1 MAQLFGKNYQETG
14 KSSSPLLLRSNGEIK
29 LQWGNKFID
38 LIKNGKLN
46 SQSDNILFTVSTKND
61 INKDGIYLVTEDNS
75 IWFSLNGTILQ
86 LSNTDSDTTY
96 ISYMVEQKTTAE
108 QKYQALTNIGFYYKT
123 LEEAQQANLTAGIIF
138 NQADNKFY
146 IIKEGTITEYQNSS
160 SSENLSNLDELYIE
174 DMHIY
179 KDGTMK
185 INSTELTFYI
195 ENNQTMTLQNSN
207 ILLNSRTTLYK
218 GLYSVT
224 YKQNQSGYGLY
235 ETDSKSILEVDSIK
249 WRNIENELPTLES
262 TIDEIYDY
270 NESNVITS
278 CKYYE
283 NNIKGFLKYPNQ
295 YKVGDYIFI
304 ALNVDYYTYVVTITT
319 SDEEDGN
326 QTLSI
331 NQTVP
336 SDHILTLTD
345 VNGVKYS
352 FSGSNTSITGKFND
366 FESGIMYYNDIEQPE
381 FKIVFGNNSNPK
393 KQLIEFKVLNIN
405 QMENSIIFDA
415 NNESVKNF
423 IIDKCYSSR
432 VALSRPSSLY
442 IENNAITLKE
452 RTEKKKNEL
461 TDETTISNIT
471 HTKIGEVS
479 EKQFEKQL
487 NSENPSQYITNQ
499 ERPNVGI
506 YSDNLIGLNPILY
519 NSIFKGSYPKYTGN
533 IPEKPL
539 DQTNDQNLLNLK
551 WFKQLYNQ
559 LIPIGTIIMF
569 NSIQNIPDG
578 WHICDGTNGTPNL
591 IGKFI
596 KAGTLLETNETDLD
610 QNNYLTINQENL
622 PDHSHGS
629 LFSEQEFLTSAYLTK
644 GSSEVSGTFYSATEG
659 TKIKVQTSYDT
670 LNINNSKVTFDN
682 TPIKVEP
689 NAYSLIFIMKY
700 KDLD

>member
-86 LSNTDSDTTY
+86 LSDSGTTY
-96 ISYMVEQKTTAE
+96 VSYMTEQKTTAE

-146 IIKEGTITEYQNSS
+146 IIKEGTITEYKNSS
-160 SSENLSNLDELYIE
+160 SSENLSNLDELYIG

-195 ENNQTMTLQNSN
+195 ENNQTITLQNSN
-207 ILLNSRTTLYK
+207 ILLNSRATLYK

-235 ETDSKSILEVDSIK
+235 ETNSKSILEVDSIK

-262 TIDEIYDY
+262 TIDEIYDH

-278 CKYYE
+278 CEYYE
-283 NNIKGFLKYPNQ
+283 NDIKGFLKYTNQ
-295 YKVGDYIFI
+295 YKVGDYVFI

-319 SDEEDGN
+319 SDNGD

-336 SDHILTLTD
+336 LDYILTLTD

-352 FSGSNTSITGKFND
+352 FSGSNTSIIGKFND
-366 FESGIMYYNDIEQPE
+366 FKSGIMYCNGIEQPE

-393 KQLIEFKVLNIN
+393 KQLIEFKILNIN
-405 QMENSIIFDA
+405 QTENSIIFDV
-415 NNESVKNF
+415 NNESLRDSIVNG
-423 IIDKCYSSR
+423 CYNSR

-452 RTEKKKNEL
+452 RTEKKNEL
-461 TDETTISNIT
+461 TDKTTISNIT

-487 NSENPSQYITNQ
+487 NPSQDTTNQ

-519 NSIFKGSYPKYTGN
+519 NGIFKGSYPKYTGN
-533 IPEKPL
+533 IPENPL
-539 DQTNDQNLLNLK
+539 DQNNDQNLLNLK

-569 NSIQNIPDG
+569 NSAQNIPDG
-578 WHICDGTNGTPNL
+578 WHICDGSNGTPNL

-596 KAGTLLETNETDLD
+596 KAGNSLKPNETNLD
-610 QNNYLTINQENL
+610 KDNYLTIKQENL
-622 PDHSHGS
+622 PNHSHGS
-629 LFSEQEFLTSAYLTK
+629 SSSDQRFLTSAYLTE
-644 GSSEVSGTFYSATEG
+644 GSSGISGTFYSATEG
-659 TKIKVQTSYDT
+659 KQIKVTTSSST
-670 LNINNSKVTFDN
+670 LNISDSKTTFKN

>member
-1 MAQLFGKNYQETG
+1 MAQLFGKNYQEAG

-96 ISYMVEQKTTAE
+96 ISYMIEQKTTAE

-331 NQTVP
+331 NQAVP
-336 SDHILTLTD
+336 SNYTLILTD
-345 VNGVKYS
+345 VNGVNYS

-381 FKIVFGNNSNPK
+381 FKIVFGNNANPK

-405 QMENSIIFDA
+405 QTENSIIFDV

-423 IIDKCYSSR
+423 IIDKCYNSR

-452 RTEKKKNEL
+452 RTEKKNEL

-487 NSENPSQYITNQ
+487 NPSQDITNQ

-629 LFSEQEFLTSAYLTK
+629 LSSEQEFLTSAYLTK

-659 TKIKVQTSYDT
+659 TKIKVQTSSDT
-670 LNINNSKVTFDN
+670 LNISNSKVTFDN

>member
-1 MAQLFGKNYQETG
+1 MAQLFGKNYQEAG

-96 ISYMVEQKTTAE
+96 ISYMIEQKTTAE

-123 LEEAQQANLTAGIIF
+123 LEEAQQANIVSGII
-138 NQADNKFY
+138 
-146 IIKEGTITEYQNSS
+146 
-160 SSENLSNLDELYIE
+160 YIE
-174 DMHIY
+174 GDNSLYYIKDGNLIKYSTESIKQTSNNTFDEIFISDLHIY
-179 KDGTMK
+179 KNGDMY
-185 INSTELTFYI
+185 INL
-195 ENNQTMTLQNSN
+195 NDQTVVRLQNNSVN
-207 ILLNSRTTLYK
+207 VLKKLVPQKDIYSFNYDLN
-218 GLYSVT
+218 
-224 YKQNQSGYGLY
+224 NGYALY
-235 ETDSKSILEVDSIK
+235 ESNSKSILEVDSIY
-249 WRNIENELPTLES
+249 WRNIDKELPLTQPV
-262 TIDEIYDY
+262 IDEQINY
-270 NESNVITS
+270 NQVNII
-278 CKYYE
+278 KYYE
-283 NNIKGFLKYPNQ
+283 SIESNYQIKGFLKYPNQ

-331 NQTVP
+331 NQAVP
-336 SDHILTLTD
+336 SDYTLILTD
-345 VNGVKYS
+345 VNGVNYS
-352 FSGSNTSITGKFND
+352 FSGSDTSITGKFND
-366 FESGIMYYNDIEQPE
+366 FESGIMYYKDIEQPE
-381 FKIVFGNNSNPK
+381 FKIVFGNNANPK

-405 QMENSIIFDA
+405 QTENSIIFDA

-423 IIDKCYSSR
+423 IIDKCYNSR
-432 VALSRPSSLY
+432 VTLSRPSSLY

-452 RTEKKKNEL
+452 RTEKKNEL

-487 NSENPSQYITNQ
+487 NPSQDTTNQ

-569 NSIQNIPDG
+569 NNIQNIPDG

-629 LFSEQEFLTSAYLTK
+629 LSSEQEFLTSAYLTK

-659 TKIKVQTSYDT
+659 TKIKVQTSSDT
-670 LNINNSKVTFDN
+670 LNISNSKVTFDN

>member
-1 MAQLFGKNYQETG
+1 MAQLFGKNYQEAG

-96 ISYMVEQKTTAE
+96 ISYMIEQKTTAE

-123 LEEAQQANLTAGIIF
+123 LEEAQQANIVSGII
-138 NQADNKFY
+138 
-146 IIKEGTITEYQNSS
+146 
-160 SSENLSNLDELYIE
+160 YIE
-174 DMHIY
+174 GDNSLYYIKDGNLIKYSTESIKQTSNNTFDEIFISDLHIY
-179 KDGTMK
+179 KNGDMY
-185 INSTELTFYI
+185 INL
-195 ENNQTMTLQNSN
+195 NDQTVVRLQNNSVN
-207 ILLNSRTTLYK
+207 VLKKLVPQKDIYSFNYDLN
-218 GLYSVT
+218 
-224 YKQNQSGYGLY
+224 NGYALY
-235 ETDSKSILEVDSIK
+235 ESNSKSILEVDSIY
-249 WRNIENELPTLES
+249 WRNIDKELPLTQPV
-262 TIDEIYDY
+262 IDEQINY
-270 NESNVITS
+270 NQVNII
-278 CKYYE
+278 KYYE
-283 NNIKGFLKYPNQ
+283 SIESNYQIKGFLKYPNQ

-331 NQTVP
+331 NQAVP
-336 SDHILTLTD
+336 SDYTLILTD
-345 VNGVKYS
+345 VNGVNYS
-352 FSGSNTSITGKFND
+352 FSGSDTSITGKFND
-366 FESGIMYYNDIEQPE
+366 FESGIMYYKDIEQPE
-381 FKIVFGNNSNPK
+381 FKIVFGNNANPK

-405 QMENSIIFDA
+405 QTENSIIFDA

-423 IIDKCYSSR
+423 IIDKCYNSR
-432 VALSRPSSLY
+432 VTLSRPSSLY

-452 RTEKKKNEL
+452 RTEKKNEL

-479 EKQFEKQL
+479 EKQFKKQL
-487 NSENPSQYITNQ
+487 NPSQDTTNQ

-551 WFKQLYNQ
+551 WFKQLCNQ

-629 LFSEQEFLTSAYLTK
+629 LSSEQEFLTSAYLTK

-659 TKIKVQTSYDT
+659 TKIKVQTSSDT
-670 LNINNSKVTFDN
+670 LNISNSKVTFDN

>member
-1 MAQLFGKNYQETG
+1 MAQLFGKNYQEAG

-123 LEEAQQANLTAGIIF
+123 LEEAQQANIVSGII
-138 NQADNKFY
+138 
-146 IIKEGTITEYQNSS
+146 
-160 SSENLSNLDELYIE
+160 YIE
-174 DMHIY
+174 GDNSLYYIKDGNLIKYSTESIKQTSNNTFDEIFISDLHIY
-179 KDGTMK
+179 KNGDMY
-185 INSTELTFYI
+185 INL
-195 ENNQTMTLQNSN
+195 NDQTVVRLQNNSIN
-207 ILLNSRTTLYK
+207 VLKKLVPQKGIYSFNYDLN
-218 GLYSVT
+218 
-224 YKQNQSGYGLY
+224 NGYALY
-235 ETDSKSILEVDSIK
+235 ESNSKSILEVDSIY
-249 WRNIENELPTLES
+249 WRNIDKELPLTQPV
-262 TIDEIYDY
+262 IDEQINY
-270 NESNVITS
+270 NQVNII
-278 CKYYE
+278 KYYE
-283 NNIKGFLKYPNQ
+283 SIESNYQIKGFLKYPNQ

-366 FESGIMYYNDIEQPE
+366 FENGIMYYKDIEQPE
-381 FKIVFGNNSNPK
+381 FKIVFGNNANPK

-452 RTEKKKNEL
+452 RTEKKNEL

-539 DQTNDQNLLNLK
+539 DQTNDQSLLNLK

-569 NSIQNIPDG
+569 NNIQNIPDG

-659 TKIKVQTSYDT
+659 TKIKVQTSSDT
-670 LNINNSKVTFDN
+670 LNISNSKVTFDN

>member
-46 SQSDNILFTVSTKND
+46 SQSDNILFTVSTIDD

-86 LSNTDSDTTY
+86 LSDSGTTY
-96 ISYMVEQKTTAE
+96 VSYMTEQKTTAE

-123 LEEAQQANLTAGIIF
+123 LEEVQQANLTAGIIF

-160 SSENLSNLDELYIE
+160 SSENLSNLDELYIG

-207 ILLNSRTTLYK
+207 ILLNSRATLYK

-270 NESNVITS
+270 NEVNVITS
-278 CKYYE
+278 CE
-283 NNIKGFLKYPNQ
+283 NYDEKIKGFLKYTNQ
-295 YKVGDYIFI
+295 YKIGDYIFI
-304 ALNVDYYTYVVTITT
+304 ALDIDYYTYVVTIAT
-319 SDEEDGN
+319 SDNGD

-336 SDHILTLTD
+336 SNHILTLTD
-345 VNGVKYS
+345 VSGNKYS
-352 FSGSNTSITGKFND
+352 FSGSDTSIIGKFND
-366 FESGIMYYNDIEQPE
+366 FKSGVMYYNDIEQPE
-381 FKIVFGNNSNPK
+381 FKIVFGENTNPK
-393 KQLIEFKVLNIN
+393 KQLIEFKVLDIN
-405 QMENSIIFDA
+405 QTENSIVF
-415 NNESVKNF
+415 NTSNESLRNS
-423 IIDKCYSSR
+423 IIDGCYNSR

-452 RTEKKKNEL
+452 RTEKKNEL

-487 NSENPSQYITNQ
+487 NPSQDTINQ
-499 ERPNVGI
+499 ERPDVGI
-506 YSDNLIGLNPILY
+506 YTDNLIGLNPILY
-519 NSIFKGSYPKYTGN
+519 NGIFKGSYPKYTGN
-533 IPEKPL
+533 VPEKPL

-569 NSIQNIPDG
+569 NSTQNIPDG

-596 KAGTLLETNETDLD
+596 KAGTSLETNETDLD
-610 QNNYLTINQENL
+610 QNNYLTIKQENL
-622 PDHSHGS
+622 PNHSHGS
-629 LFSEQEFLTSAYLTK
+629 LSSKQEFLTSAYLTK
-644 GSSEVSGTFYSATEG
+644 GSSEISGTFYSATEG
-659 TKIKVQTSYDT
+659 TKIKVQTSSDT
-670 LNINNSKVTFDN
+670 LNISNSETTFDN

>member
-46 SQSDNILFTVSTKND
+46 NQSDNILFTVSTTND

-86 LSNTDSDTTY
+86 LSDSGTTY
-96 ISYMVEQKTTAE
+96 ISYMTEQKTTAE

-123 LEEAQQANLTAGIIF
+123 FEEAQQANIVSGII
-138 NQADNKFY
+138 
-146 IIKEGTITEYQNSS
+146 
-160 SSENLSNLDELYIE
+160 YIE
-174 DMHIY
+174 GDNNLYYVKDGNLIKYSAESIKQTSSNTFDEIFISDLHIY
-179 KDGTMK
+179 KNGDM
-185 INSTELTFYI
+185 YI
-195 ENNQTMTLQNSN
+195 SLNDQTAIRLQNNSVN
-207 ILLNSRTTLYK
+207 ILKKLVPQKDIYSFDHDLNK
-218 GLYSVT
+218 GYA
-224 YKQNQSGYGLY
+224 LY
-235 ETDSKSILEVDSIK
+235 ESNSKSVLEVDSIH
-249 WRNIENELPTLES
+249 WRNIDNELPTMES
-262 TIDEIYDY
+262 IIDEQINY
-270 NESNVITS
+270 NQANII
-278 CKYYE
+278 KYYE
-283 NNIKGFLKYPNQ
+283 SIESTSQIKGFLKYTNQ
-295 YKVGDYIFI
+295 YKAGDYVFI

-319 SDEEDGN
+319 SDNGD

-336 SDHILTLTD
+336 SEYILTLTD

-352 FSGSNTSITGKFND
+352 FSESDTSIIGKFND
-366 FESGIMYYNDIEQPE
+366 FKSGIMYYNGIKQPE
-381 FKIVFGNNSNPK
+381 FKIVFGNNANPK
-393 KQLIEFKVLNIN
+393 KQLIEFKILNIN
-405 QMENSIIFDA
+405 QIENSIIFDV
-415 NNESVKNF
+415 NNESLRNSIVNG
-423 IIDKCYSSR
+423 CYNSR

-452 RTEKKKNEL
+452 RTEKKNEL
-461 TDETTISNIT
+461 TDKTTISNIT

-487 NSENPSQYITNQ
+487 NLKDTNQ

-539 DQTNDQNLLNLK
+539 DQINDQNLLNLK

-596 KAGTLLETNETDLD
+596 KAGTSLKTNKTDLD

-622 PDHSHGS
+622 PNHSHGS
-629 LFSEQEFLTSAYLTK
+629 LSSKQEFLTSAYLTK
-644 GSSEVSGTFYSATEG
+644 GSSGISGTFYSATEG
-659 TKIKVQTSYDT
+659 SEIKVATSSDT
-670 LNINNSKVTFDN
+670 LNISDSKTTFNN

>member
-1 MAQLFGKNYQETG
+1 MAQLFGKNYQEAG

-96 ISYMVEQKTTAE
+96 ISYMIEQKTTAE

-123 LEEAQQANLTAGIIF
+123 LEEAQQANIVSGII
-138 NQADNKFY
+138 
-146 IIKEGTITEYQNSS
+146 
-160 SSENLSNLDELYIE
+160 YIE
-174 DMHIY
+174 GDNSLYYIKDGNLIKYSTESIKQTSNNTFDEIFISDLHIY
-179 KDGTMK
+179 KNGDMY
-185 INSTELTFYI
+185 INLNDQTVVRLQNNSVNVLKKLVPQKDIYSFNYDLNNGYALY
-195 ENNQTMTLQNSN
+195 ENN
-207 ILLNSRTTLYK
+207 
-218 GLYSVT
+218 
-224 YKQNQSGYGLY
+224 
-235 ETDSKSILEVDSIK
+235 SKSILEVDSIY
-249 WRNIENELPTLES
+249 WRNIDKELPLTQPV
-262 TIDEIYDY
+262 IDEQINY
-270 NESNVITS
+270 NQVNII
-278 CKYYE
+278 KYYE
-283 NNIKGFLKYPNQ
+283 SIESNYQIKGFLKYPNQ

-331 NQTVP
+331 NQAVP
-336 SDHILTLTD
+336 SDYTLILTD
-345 VNGVKYS
+345 VNGVNYS
-352 FSGSNTSITGKFND
+352 FSGSDTSITGKFND

-405 QMENSIIFDA
+405 QTENSIIFDA

-423 IIDKCYSSR
+423 IIDKCYNSR
-432 VALSRPSSLY
+432 VTLSRPSSLY

-452 RTEKKKNEL
+452 RTEKKNEL

-487 NSENPSQYITNQ
+487 NPSQDTTNQ

-629 LFSEQEFLTSAYLTK
+629 LSSEQEFLTSAYLTK

-659 TKIKVQTSYDT
+659 TKIKVQTSSDT
-670 LNINNSKVTFDN
+670 LNISNSKVTFDN

>member
-86 LSNTDSDTTY
+86 LSDSGTTY
-96 ISYMVEQKTTAE
+96 VSYMTEQKTTAE

-123 LEEAQQANLTAGIIF
+123 LEEAQQANIVSGII
-138 NQADNKFY
+138 
-146 IIKEGTITEYQNSS
+146 
-160 SSENLSNLDELYIE
+160 YIE
-174 DMHIY
+174 GDNNLYYVKDGNLIKYSTESIKQTSDNTFDEIFISDLHIY
-179 KDGTMK
+179 KNGDM
-185 INSTELTFYI
+185 YI
-195 ENNQTMTLQNSN
+195 SLNDQTVIRLQNNSVN
-207 ILLNSRTTLYK
+207 ILKKLVPQKDIYSFDYDLNT
-218 GLYSVT
+218 
-224 YKQNQSGYGLY
+224 GYALY
-235 ETDSKSILEVDSIK
+235 ESNSKSILEVDSIH
-249 WRNIENELPTLES
+249 WRNIDNELPTMES
-262 TIDEIYDY
+262 IIDEQINY
-270 NESNVITS
+270 NQANII
-278 CKYYE
+278 KYYE
-283 NNIKGFLKYPNQ
+283 SIESTSQIKGFLKYTNQ
-295 YKVGDYIFI
+295 YKVGDYVFI
-304 ALNVDYYTYVVTITT
+304 ALNADYYTYVVTITT
-319 SDEEDGN
+319 SDNGD

-336 SDHILTLTD
+336 SDYILTLTD
-345 VNGVKYS
+345 INGVKYS
-352 FSGSNTSITGKFND
+352 FSGLKTSIIGKFND
-366 FESGIMYYNDIEQPE
+366 FKSGTMYYNGIEQPE
-381 FKIVFGNNSNPK
+381 FKIVFGNNANPK
-393 KQLIEFKVLNIN
+393 KQLIEFKILNIN
-405 QMENSIIFDA
+405 QTENSIIFDV
-415 NNESVKNF
+415 NNESLRDSIVNG
-423 IIDKCYSSR
+423 CYNSR

-452 RTEKKKNEL
+452 RTEKRDEL
-461 TDETTISNIT
+461 TDKTTISNIT

-487 NSENPSQYITNQ
+487 NPSQNTTNQ

-533 IPEKPL
+533 IPERPL

-569 NSIQNIPDG
+569 NSTQNIPDG
-578 WHICDGTNGTPNL
+578 WHICDGENGTPNL

-596 KAGTLLETNETDLD
+596 KAGESLTTNETDLD
-610 QNNYLTINQENL
+610 QNNRLTINQENL
-622 PDHSHGS
+622 PNHSHGS
-629 LFSEQEFLTSAYLTK
+629 SSSNQKFLTGAYLTE
-644 GSSEVSGTFYSATEG
+644 GSSGISGTFYSATEG
-659 TKIKVQTSYDT
+659 KQIKVETSSST
-670 LNINNSKVTFDN
+670 LDISDSKTTFNN

-689 NAYSLIFIMKY
+689 NAYSLIFIMKC

>member
-304 ALNVDYYTYVVTITT
+304 ALNVDYYTYIVTITT

-331 NQTVP
+331 NQAVP
-336 SDHILTLTD
+336 SDYTLILTD
-345 VNGVKYS
+345 VNGVNYS

-381 FKIVFGNNSNPK
+381 FKIVFGDNANPK

-405 QMENSIIFDA
+405 QTENSIIFDA
-415 NNESVKNF
+415 SNESVKNF
-423 IIDKCYSSR
+423 IIDKCYNSR

-452 RTEKKKNEL
+452 RTEKKNEL

-471 HTKIGEVS
+471 HVKIGEVS

-487 NSENPSQYITNQ
+487 NSENPSQDITNQ

-506 YSDNLIGLNPILY
+506 YSDNLVGLNPILY

-569 NSIQNIPDG
+569 NNIQNIPDG

-659 TKIKVQTSYDT
+659 TKIKVQTSSDT
-670 LNINNSKVTFDN
+670 LNISNSKVTFDN

>member
-1 MAQLFGKNYQETG
+1 MAQLFGKNYQEAG

-96 ISYMVEQKTTAE
+96 ISYMIEQKTTAE

-123 LEEAQQANLTAGIIF
+123 LEEAQQANIVSGII
-138 NQADNKFY
+138 
-146 IIKEGTITEYQNSS
+146 
-160 SSENLSNLDELYIE
+160 YIE
-174 DMHIY
+174 GDNSLYYIKDGNLIKYSTESIKQTSNNTFDEIFISDLHIY
-179 KDGTMK
+179 KNGDMY
-185 INSTELTFYI
+185 INL
-195 ENNQTMTLQNSN
+195 NDQTVVRLQNNSVN
-207 ILLNSRTTLYK
+207 VLKKLVPQKDIYSFNYDLN
-218 GLYSVT
+218 
-224 YKQNQSGYGLY
+224 NGYALY
-235 ETDSKSILEVDSIK
+235 ESNSKSILEVDSIY
-249 WRNIENELPTLES
+249 WRNIDRELPLTQPV
-262 TIDEIYDY
+262 IDEQINY
-270 NESNVITS
+270 NQANII
-278 CKYYE
+278 KYYE
-283 NNIKGFLKYPNQ
+283 SIESNYQIKGFLKYPNQ

-304 ALNVDYYTYVVTITT
+304 ALNVDYYTYIVTITA

-423 IIDKCYSSR
+423 IIDKCYNSR

-452 RTEKKKNEL
+452 RTEKKNEL

-487 NSENPSQYITNQ
+487 NLSQDITNQ

-569 NSIQNIPDG
+569 NNIQNIPDG

-629 LFSEQEFLTSAYLTK
+629 LSSEQEFLTSAYLTK

-659 TKIKVQTSYDT
+659 TKIKVQTSSDT
-670 LNINNSKVTFDN
+670 LNISNSKVTFDN

>member
-123 LEEAQQANLTAGIIF
+123 LEEAQQANIVSGII
-138 NQADNKFY
+138 
-146 IIKEGTITEYQNSS
+146 
-160 SSENLSNLDELYIE
+160 YIE
-174 DMHIY
+174 GDNSLYYIKDGNLTKYSTESIKQTSNNTFDEIFISDLHIY
-179 KDGTMK
+179 KNGDMY
-185 INSTELTFYI
+185 INL
-195 ENNQTMTLQNSN
+195 NGQTAVRLQNNSVNVLKKLVPQKGIYSFNYDLNNGYALYGSN
-207 ILLNSRTTLYK
+207 
-218 GLYSVT
+218 
-224 YKQNQSGYGLY
+224 
-235 ETDSKSILEVDSIK
+235 SKSILEVDSIY
-249 WRNIENELPTLES
+249 WRNIDKELPLTQPV
-262 TIDEIYDY
+262 IDEQINY
-270 NESNVITS
+270 NQANII
-278 CKYYE
+278 KYYE
-283 NNIKGFLKYPNQ
+283 SIESNYQIKGFLKYPNQ

-319 SDEEDGN
+319 SDEEDGD

-331 NQTVP
+331 NQAVP
-336 SDHILTLTD
+336 SDYTLILTD
-345 VNGVKYS
+345 INGVNYS

-366 FESGIMYYNDIEQPE
+366 FESGIMYYKDIEQPE
-381 FKIVFGNNSNPK
+381 FKIVFGNNANPK

-405 QMENSIIFDA
+405 QTENSIIFDA

-423 IIDKCYSSR
+423 IIDKCYNSR

-452 RTEKKKNEL
+452 RTEKKNEL

-487 NSENPSQYITNQ
+487 NFENPSYDITNQ

-551 WFKQLYNQ
+551 WFKQLCNQ

-610 QNNYLTINQENL
+610 QDNYLTINQENL

-629 LFSEQEFLTSAYLTK
+629 LSSKQEFLTSAYLTK

-659 TKIKVQTSYDT
+659 TKIKVQTSSDT
-670 LNINNSKVTFDN
+670 LNISNSKVTFDN

>member
-96 ISYMVEQKTTAE
+96 ISYMTEQKTTAE

-123 LEEAQQANLTAGIIF
+123 LEEAQQANIVSGII
-138 NQADNKFY
+138 
-146 IIKEGTITEYQNSS
+146 
-160 SSENLSNLDELYIE
+160 YIE
-174 DMHIY
+174 GDNSLYYIKDGNLTKYSTESIKQTSNNTFDEIFISDLHIY
-179 KDGTMK
+179 KNGDMY
-185 INSTELTFYI
+185 INL
-195 ENNQTMTLQNSN
+195 NGQTVVRLQNNSVNVLKKLVPQKGVYSFNYDLNNGYALYGSN
-207 ILLNSRTTLYK
+207 
-218 GLYSVT
+218 
-224 YKQNQSGYGLY
+224 
-235 ETDSKSILEVDSIK
+235 SKSILEVDSIY
-249 WRNIENELPTLES
+249 WRNIDKELPLTQPV
-262 TIDEIYDY
+262 IDEQINY
-270 NESNVITS
+270 NQVNII
-278 CKYYE
+278 KYYE
-283 NNIKGFLKYPNQ
+283 SIEFNYQIKGFLKYPNQ

-304 ALNVDYYTYVVTITT
+304 TLNVDYYTYVVTITT

-331 NQTVP
+331 NQAVP
-336 SDHILTLTD
+336 SDYTLILTD
-345 VNGVKYS
+345 VNGVNYS

-366 FESGIMYYNDIEQPE
+366 FESGIMYYKDIEQPE
-381 FKIVFGNNSNPK
+381 FKIVFGNNANPK

-405 QMENSIIFDA
+405 QTENSIIFDA

-423 IIDKCYSSR
+423 IIDKCYNSR
-432 VALSRPSSLY
+432 VTLSRPSSLY

-452 RTEKKKNEL
+452 RTEKKNEL

-487 NSENPSQYITNQ
+487 NSENPSQDITNQ

-629 LFSEQEFLTSAYLTK
+629 LSSKQEFLTSAYLTK

-659 TKIKVQTSYDT
+659 TKIKVQTSSDT
-670 LNINNSKVTFDN
+670 LNISNSKVTFDN

>member
-96 ISYMVEQKTTAE
+96 ISYMTEQKTTAE

-123 LEEAQQANLTAGIIF
+123 LEEAQQANIVSGII
-138 NQADNKFY
+138 
-146 IIKEGTITEYQNSS
+146 
-160 SSENLSNLDELYIE
+160 YIE
-174 DMHIY
+174 GDNSLYYIKDGNLTKYSTESIKQTSNNTFDEIFISDLHIY
-179 KDGTMK
+179 KNGDMY
-185 INSTELTFYI
+185 INL
-195 ENNQTMTLQNSN
+195 NGQTVVRLQNNSVNVLKKLVPQKGIYSFNYDLNNGYALYGSN
-207 ILLNSRTTLYK
+207 
-218 GLYSVT
+218 
-224 YKQNQSGYGLY
+224 
-235 ETDSKSILEVDSIK
+235 SKSILEVDSIY
-249 WRNIENELPTLES
+249 WRNIDKELPLTQPV
-262 TIDEIYDY
+262 IDEQINY
-270 NESNVITS
+270 NQVNII
-278 CKYYE
+278 KYYE
-283 NNIKGFLKYPNQ
+283 SIEFNYQIKGFLKYPNQ

-304 ALNVDYYTYVVTITT
+304 TLNVDYYTYVVTITT

-331 NQTVP
+331 NQAVP
-336 SDHILTLTD
+336 SDYTLILTD
-345 VNGVKYS
+345 VNGVNYS

-366 FESGIMYYNDIEQPE
+366 FESGIMYYKDIEQPE
-381 FKIVFGNNSNPK
+381 FKIVFGNNANPK

-405 QMENSIIFDA
+405 QTENSIIFDA

-423 IIDKCYSSR
+423 IIDKCYNSR
-432 VALSRPSSLY
+432 VTLSRPSSLY

-452 RTEKKKNEL
+452 RTEKKNEL

-487 NSENPSQYITNQ
+487 NSENPSQDITNQ

-629 LFSEQEFLTSAYLTK
+629 LSSKQEFLTSAYLTK

-659 TKIKVQTSYDT
+659 TKIKVQTSSDT
-670 LNINNSKVTFDN
+670 LNISNSKVTFNN

>member
-96 ISYMVEQKTTAE
+96 ISYMTEQKTTAE

-123 LEEAQQANLTAGIIF
+123 LEEAQQANI
-138 NQADNKFY
+138 
-146 IIKEGTITEYQNSS
+146 
-160 SSENLSNLDELYIE
+160 YIE
-174 DMHIY
+174 GDNSLYYIKDGNLTKYSTESIKQTSNNTFDEIFISDLHIY
-179 KDGTMK
+179 KNGDMY
-185 INSTELTFYI
+185 INL
-195 ENNQTMTLQNSN
+195 NGQTVVRLQNNSVNVLKKLVPQKGVYSFNYDLNNGYALYGSN
-207 ILLNSRTTLYK
+207 
-218 GLYSVT
+218 
-224 YKQNQSGYGLY
+224 
-235 ETDSKSILEVDSIK
+235 SKSILEVDSIY
-249 WRNIENELPTLES
+249 WRNIDKELPLTQPV
-262 TIDEIYDY
+262 IDAQINY
-270 NESNVITS
+270 NQVNII
-278 CKYYE
+278 KYYE
-283 NNIKGFLKYPNQ
+283 SIEFNYQIKGFLKYPNQ

-304 ALNVDYYTYVVTITT
+304 TLNVDYYTYVVTITT

-331 NQTVP
+331 NQAVP
-336 SDHILTLTD
+336 SDYTLILTD
-345 VNGVKYS
+345 VNGVNYS

-366 FESGIMYYNDIEQPE
+366 FESGIMYYKDIEQPE
-381 FKIVFGNNSNPK
+381 FKIVFGNNANPK

-405 QMENSIIFDA
+405 QTENSIIFDA

-423 IIDKCYSSR
+423 IIDKCYNSR
-432 VALSRPSSLY
+432 VTLSRPSSLY

-452 RTEKKKNEL
+452 RTEKKNEL

-487 NSENPSQYITNQ
+487 NSENPSQDITNQ

-629 LFSEQEFLTSAYLTK
+629 LSSKQEFLTSAYLTK

-659 TKIKVQTSYDT
+659 TKIKVQTSSDT
-670 LNINNSKVTFDN
+670 LNISNSKVTFDN